1 MKSSDRAVL
10 LGLLI
15 LGLGAAFWFMLL
27 APKRQEASDLD
38 AKIAEVQSQ
47 IQTAEA
53 TLAAAEA
60 ARADYESNYRTV
72 VTLGKAV
79 PSDADTPSLMTQI
92 QTLADRTG
100 VDFRSLELTHNDSS
114 APVPAAAETTTDQN
128 AEAASGDTATP
139 AAVPTAP
146 VATEST
152 AAALP
157 LGASIGPAGLPVM
170 PYALVFDGDFFEMA
184 DFLEEL
190 DGLVG
195 DGDRALE
202 VGGRLMTI
210 NGFTMARPTG
220 DANGPLQ
227 MQLTLTTY
235 VTPEDQGV
243 TAGATPV
250 APAVGEPTP
259 VAVPAGTVAP

>member
-15 LGLGAAFWFMLL
+15 LGLGAAFWFVAL
-27 APKRQEASDLD
+27 APKRQEASDLE
-38 AKIAEVQSQ
+38 AKIADANAQ
-47 IQTAEA
+47 IQASEA
-53 TLAAAEA
+53 TVAAAEV
-60 ARADYESNYRTV
+60 AREDYESNYRTV
-72 VTLGKAV
+72 VTLGKAA
-79 PSDADTPSLMTQI
+79 PSDADTPSLLTQF

-100 VDFRSLELTHNDSS
+100 VSFRSLELTQNGTA
-114 APVPAAAETTTDQN
+114 APATPAAETTTDQN
-128 AEAASGDTATP
+128 AAAASGGTATP
-139 AAVPTAP
+139 AAAPAAP

-152 AAALP
+152 AASLP
-157 LGASIGPAGLPVM
+157 LGASVGPAGLPVM

-184 DFLEEL
+184 DFLEAL
-190 DGLVG
+190 DGLVSE
-195 DGDRALE
+195 DDRAIE
-202 VGGRLMTI
+202 VGGRLMTV
-210 NGFTMARPTG
+210 NGFTMARPAG

-227 MQLTLTTY
+227 MKLTVTTY

-259 VAVPAGTVAP
+259 VAAPAGTVAP

>member
-10 LGLLI
+10 VGLLI
-15 LGLGAAFWFMLL
+15 VGLGAAFWFMFL
-27 APKRQEASDLD
+27 APKRQEASDLE

-47 IQTAEA
+47 IQASEA
-53 TLAAAEA
+53 TVAAAEA
-60 ARADYESNYRTV
+60 ARADYDSNYRTV

-79 PSDADTPSLMTQI
+79 PSDADTPSLLTQF

-100 VDFRSLELTHNDSS
+100 VSFRSLELTQNGN
-114 APVPAAAETTTDQN
+114 APTPTPAVETTTDQN

-139 AAVPTAP
+139 AATPTAP

-152 AAALP
+152 AASLP
-157 LGASIGPAGLPVM
+157 LGASVGPAGLPVM

-184 DFLEEL
+184 DFLEAL
-190 DGLVG
+190 DGLVSE
-195 DGDRALE
+195 GDRAIE

-259 VAVPAGTVAP
+259 VAAPAGTVAP